1 MTTTPIQTADALPAS
16 AATSASSRATRDPVT
31 AARLPRTP
39 RPARRRSRIAPA
51 LLAGTA
57 VILGLTLVAIFV
69 PMLSPYS
76 PTEMAGIPFENP
88 SGAHLLGTDNLGR
101 DLLTRIAVAARYGL
115 LVSAGA
121 TVIAAVLG
129 TAGGMIAGYF
139 GGVTDAVI
147 MRSVEVL
154 LAIPAI
160 LMALL
165 VRVVVG
171 PGLIPLAIT
180 LGAISA
186 PGFARIMRAPALVL
200 RDRDFVVAA
209 QVSGVRTWKILLRH
223 LVPNALT
230 PLLVQSAATASQ
242 MVLLESVL
250 SYLGQGIQAPEPS
263 GGRMISESLRFM
275 QTAPLVI
282 IVPAALIVA
291 LTIGWNLVADG
302 LQRQVSPQS
311 GQPKVALSRAPRIT
325 RTASAAGNA

>member
-1 MTTTPIQTADALPAS
+1 MTTTPTQTAG
-16 AATSASSRATRDPVT
+16 AATSAAAAATSPTGVPATTSHPSRP
-31 AARLPRTP
+31 PR
-39 RPARRRSRIAPA
+39 RARRRRLAPA
-51 LLAGTA
+51 LVAGTS

-209 QVSGVRTWKILLRH
+209 QVSGVRTWRIILRH

-282 IVPAALIVA
+282 LVPAVLIVA